1 MYRPLNEDGEEM
13 IAPGEERDFLVGRGG
28 DHLFC
33 PFECDDCSF
42 WRLTGRAADRAI
54 PGDRVLQAYI
64 RRALLD
70 AFWSRR
76 PGTVYGLSN
85 LFAEQV
91 TVGERF
97 GFPMFDAPGP
107 FGIAYDSGMRTALGI
122 LSRGQRPGRHE
133 ATMKFSAI
141 RKARSV
147 HTDVYNASARGVE
160 GALVW
165 RSDRTRFVATT
176 APSDGGWFN
185 SFMVGFKA
193 RVGERRKQD
202 AAIPIGVM
210 VLKQRLLEDEWK
222 EAVEDN
228 DLVAQ
233 RKTAERAAFYL
244 FLYCGSL
251 RGFEGPKVVL
261 SDLRRQ
267 IASPGSP
274 LAQRHTPHVGLPLA
288 GRFKARSQ
296 EQRTI
301 MIPIAYKT
309 ASGLEPGLWA
319 ERLVESLERS
329 GVTTGWAFQNST
341 GDQKRMSDFE
351 DDFYDRLLRIQQ
363 LDPSLFTEGTDI
375 MEDFQLARSH
385 RRGATTRATAAGVLG
400 TDIDWVNRWN
410 VGADQNSSG
419 PMRVL
424 YSDRI
429 QLIDVYLRFSAA
441 L

>member
-1 MYRPLNEDGEEM
+1 M
-13 IAPGEERDFLVGRGG
+13 IAPGEEKDFMQGRGG

-42 WRLTGRAADRAI
+42 WRLQGRNPNPNIPNDRL
-54 PGDRVLQAYI
+54 LQVYI
-64 RRALLD
+64 RRANLD

-91 TVGERF
+91 SVGEHF
-97 GFPMFDAPGP
+97 GFPMFGPLGP
-107 FGIAYDSGMRTALGI
+107 FGIAYESGLRAAIGVLWR
-122 LSRGQRPGRHE
+122 SQQPGRHE
-133 ATMKFSAI
+133 AKMKFSSA
-141 RKARSV
+141 RKARAL

-165 RSDRTRFVATT
+165 RSDRTRFVATA
-176 APSDGGWFN
+176 APSDSGWFN
-185 SFMVGFKA
+185 CFMVGFKA

-210 VLKQRLLEDEWK
+210 VLKQRLLEDEWSA
-222 EAVEDN
+222 AVARS
-228 DLVAQ
+228 DLPAQ
-233 RKTAERAAFYL
+233 RLTAERAAFYL

-261 SDLRRQ
+261 GDLRKQ
-267 IASPGSP
+267 IVAPGS
-274 LAQRHTPHVGLPLA
+274 AGARHYPPHVGLPLA

-296 EQRTI
+296 EQRAI
-301 MIPIAYKT
+301 MIPIAYRT
-309 ASGLEPGLWA
+309 ASGLQPGLWA
-319 ERLVESLERS
+319 ERLVGVLEKF
-329 GVTTGWAFQNST
+329 GITTGWVFQT
-341 GDQKRMSDFE
+341 ADGEQMRMSDFE
-351 DDFYDRLLRIQQ
+351 DDFYERLLRVQQ
-363 LDPSLFTEGTDI
+363 IDPSLFTEGTDI
-375 MEDFQLARSH
+375 LEDFQLSRSH

-400 TDIDWVNRWN
+400 TDIDWINRWN
-410 VGADQNSSG
+410 IGADHDASG

-424 YSDRI
+424 YSDRV
-429 QLIDVYLRFSAA
+429 QLINVFLRFSAA